1 MPPSALY
8 AISKLLNDIGSPFIN
23 DGVIWISNIL
33 ANSQD
38 YVDKKLETNTIYYME
53 NLIRKFTFKN
63 REEIKRTKA
72 LKNKLIIIL
81 NFLIEK
87 GSVVGYMLRESI
99 V

>member
-1 MPPSALY
+1 M
-8 AISKLLNDIGSPFIN
+8 NE
-23 DGVIWISNIL
+23 GVIWISNIL
-33 ANSQD
+33 ANNQD
-38 YVDKKLETNTIYYME
+38 YVSKKLETNTIYYIE

-63 REEIKRTKA
+63 REKIKRTKA

-99 V
+99 I